1 LTTAVLTARVLVTQH
16 DTLQQ
21 QKLHEEDARSMDI
34 KNINFTG
41 VIKGIIDRV
50 VLFFREVKVEIKK
63 ISWPQRKETI
73 ASTSIVIIIVLI
85 IGIFLGIVD
94 VGLARLVKLILS

>member
-1 LTTAVLTARVLVTQH
+1 
-16 DTLQQ
+16 
-21 QKLHEEDARSMDI
+21 MDI
-34 KNINFTG
+34 KNIINF
-41 VIKGIIDRV
+41 KGIIDRV

-63 ISWPQRKETI
+63 ISWPQRNETI

>member
-1 LTTAVLTARVLVTQH
+1 M
-16 DTLQQ
+16 
-21 QKLHEEDARSMDI
+21 KEDARSMDI
-34 KNINFTG
+34 KNINYKG
-41 VIKGIIDRV
+41 IIKGIIDRV
-50 VLFFREVKVEIKK
+50 ILFFREVKVEIKK
-63 ISWPQRKETI
+63 ISWPQRNETI

>member
-1 LTTAVLTARVLVTQH
+1 
-16 DTLQQ
+16 
-21 QKLHEEDARSMDI
+21 MDI
-34 KNINFTG
+34 KNINYKG
-41 VIKGIIDRV
+41 IIKGIIDRV

-73 ASTSIVIIIVLI
+73 ASTSIVIIIVFI

-94 VGLARLVKLILS
+94 IGLARLVKLILS

>member
-1 LTTAVLTARVLVTQH
+1 
-16 DTLQQ
+16 
-21 QKLHEEDARSMDI
+21 MDI
-34 KNINFTG
+34 KNINYKG
-41 VIKGIIDRV
+41 IIKGIIDRV

-63 ISWPQRKETI
+63 ISWPQRNETI
-73 ASTSIVIIIVLI
+73 SSTSIVIIIVFI

>member
-1 LTTAVLTARVLVTQH
+1 MMRGSS
-16 DTLQQ
+16 
-21 QKLHEEDARSMDI
+21 RSCMKRMHGQWI
-34 KNINFTG
+34 LRILITKALS
-41 VIKGIIDRV
+41 KASGIIDRV

-63 ISWPQRKETI
+63 ISWPQRNETI

>member
-1 LTTAVLTARVLVTQH
+1 
-16 DTLQQ
+16 
-21 QKLHEEDARSMDI
+21 MDI
-34 KNINFTG
+34 KNINYKG
-41 VIKGIIDRV
+41 IIKGIIDRV

-63 ISWPQRKETI
+63 ISWPQRNETI

>member
-1 LTTAVLTARVLVTQH
+1 
-16 DTLQQ
+16 
-21 QKLHEEDARSMDI
+21 MDI

>member
-1 LTTAVLTARVLVTQH
+1 
-16 DTLQQ
+16 
-21 QKLHEEDARSMDI
+21 MDI
-34 KNINFTG
+34 KNIN
-41 VIKGIIDRV
+41 IKGIIEQV
-50 VLFFREVKVEIKK
+50 AQFFREVKIEVKK
-63 ISWPQRKETI
+63 ISWPQRNETI

>member
-21 QKLHEEDARSMDI
+21 KLHEEDARSMDI
-34 KNINFTG
+34 KNINYKG
-41 VIKGIIDRV
+41 IIKGIIDRV

-63 ISWPQRKETI
+63 ISWPQRNETI

>member
-1 LTTAVLTARVLVTQH
+1 
-16 DTLQQ
+16 
-21 QKLHEEDARSMDI
+21 
-34 KNINFTG
+34 
-41 VIKGIIDRV
+41 
-50 VLFFREVKVEIKK
+50 VKVEIKK

>member
-21 QKLHEEDARSMDI
+21 KLHEEDARSMDI
-34 KNINFTG
+34 KNINYKG
-41 VIKGIIDRV
+41 IIKGIIDRV

>member
-1 LTTAVLTARVLVTQH
+1 LTTAVLTARVLVAQH
-16 DTLQQ
+16 DTLQ

>member
-1 LTTAVLTARVLVTQH
+1 
-16 DTLQQ
+16 
-21 QKLHEEDARSMDI
+21 MDI
-34 KNINFTG
+34 KNINYKG
-41 VIKGIIDRV
+41 IIKGIIDRV
-50 VLFFREVKVEIKK
+50 ILFFREVKVEIKK
-63 ISWPQRKETI
+63 ISWPQRNETI

>member
-1 LTTAVLTARVLVTQH
+1 
-16 DTLQQ
+16 
-21 QKLHEEDARSMDI
+21 MDI
-34 KNINFTG
+34 KNINYKG
-41 VIKGIIDRV
+41 IIKGIIDRV

>member
-21 QKLHEEDARSMDI
+21 KLHEEDARSMDI
-34 KNINFTG
+34 KNINYKG
-41 VIKGIIDRV
+41 IVKGIIDRV

>member
-1 LTTAVLTARVLVTQH
+1 
-16 DTLQQ
+16 
-21 QKLHEEDARSMDI
+21 MDI
-34 KNINFTG
+34 KNINFKVIIKG
-41 VIKGIIDRV
+41 VIDTV

-63 ISWPQRKETI
+63 ISWPQRNETI

>member
-16 DTLQQ
+16 AALQQ

-34 KNINFTG
+34 KNINYKG
-41 VIKGIIDRV
+41 IIKGIIDRV
-50 VLFFREVKVEIKK
+50 ILFFREVKVEIKK
-63 ISWPQRKETI
+63 ISWPQRNETI

>member
-16 DTLQQ
+16 DALQQ

-34 KNINFTG
+34 KNINYKG
-41 VIKGIIDRV
+41 IIKGIIDRV